1 MPDGH
6 ILLVEDDPDDEAL
19 VLRALR
25 SARLS
30 NPIDVRR
37 DGAEALAYFFG
48 EEGDTVHHVP
58 IPTIVLLDLKLP
70 KVGGL
75 EVLRQLKADPRTSFV
90 PVVILTSSDEQ
101 EDIVRSYNLG
111 VNSYVRKPV
120 DFQEFSTKVTQ
131 LGLYWVLVNQ
141 RSQGR

>member
-1 MPDGH
+1 MPDGR

-25 SARLS
+25 AARLS
-30 NPIDVRR
+30 NPIDVRH
-37 DGAEALAYFFG
+37 DGAEALTYFFG
-48 EEGDTVHHVP
+48 EEGDTNHRVP
-58 IPTIVLLDLKLP
+58 VPTIVLLDLNLP
-70 KVGGL
+70 KVGEL
-75 EVLRQLKADPRTSFV
+75 EVLRRLKADQRTAFL

-101 EDIVRSYNLG
+101 EDIIRSYSMG

-120 DFQEFSTKVTQ
+120 DFQEFSTKVAQ

-141 RSQGR
+141 RSRGE